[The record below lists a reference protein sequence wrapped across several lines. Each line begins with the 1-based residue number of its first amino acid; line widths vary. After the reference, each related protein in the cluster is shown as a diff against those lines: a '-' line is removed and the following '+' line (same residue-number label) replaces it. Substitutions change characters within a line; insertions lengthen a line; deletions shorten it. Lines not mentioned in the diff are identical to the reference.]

1 MHLIKS
7 DAAKDRKKRV
17 TLKGQVSSRAEVTA
31 GVSHGSIIGTL
42 LFLIYINDLTS
53 CLSSNVKQFV
63 DDTTLLSVTH
73 NINTIA
79 NEMNNDL
86 TIINSW
92 AHQWKMCFNP
102 NILANRLKKTFLVE
116 CQRKKLIQRY
126 FLTTFKVHN
135 LHLRNT
141 LV

>member
-17 TLKGQVSSRAEVTA
+17 TLKGQVSSRAEVTS

-63 DDTTLLSVTH
+63 ADTTLVSVTH

-86 TIINSW
+86 TKINSW
-92 AHQWKMCFNP
+92 THQWKMYFNP
-102 NILANRLKKTFLVE
+102 DILANRLKKTFLAE
-116 CQRKKLIQRY
+116 CQRK
-126 FLTTFKVHN
+126 
-135 LHLRNT
+135 
-141 LV
+141 